1 MKRLLLLL
9 GFLLPGLITLAQ
21 NRTITGKV
29 TDEKGNA
36 ITGATVSVK
45 ETNAATVTDANG
57 VYSLAIDNRARTL
70 IISYV
75 GRTSDEITLGEGSVF
90 NSSLRQEDATMQ
102 EVVVVGYGTQRR
114 KDLTGNVAKI
124 SGDAVRNAPVQ
135 SFDQALSGRAAG
147 VSVTLPNGVLNN
159 PPVIRVRGIS
169 SINLS
174 SFPLVVID
182 GVPTFVGNVG
192 TASNPTST
200 GTTAPNNILADI
212 NPADIESF
220 EILKD
225 AAASAIYG
233 SRASAGVL
241 IITTKK
247 KEDREKP
254 K

>member
-1 MKRLLLLL
+1 MDTKD
-9 GFLLPGLITLAQ
+9 GMPLA
-21 NRTITGKV
+21 GV
-29 TDEKGNA
+29 
-36 ITGATVSVK
+36 TVSVK
-45 ETNAATVTDANG
+45 GSTVSAQTDATGNFSIA
-57 VYSLAIDNRARTL
+57 VPQNAKALVF
-70 IISYV
+70 SYV
-75 GRTSDEITLGEGSVF
+75 GFGTEEVSIKNSTTIDIGLTS
-90 NSSLRQEDATMQ
+90 EDRKLQ
-102 EVVVVGYGTQRR
+102 EVVVVGYGTQRKR
-114 KDLTGNVAKI
+114 DVTGNVSKI
-124 SGDAVRNAPVQ
+124 AGDAIRNAPVQ

-147 VSVTLPNGVLNN
+147 VSVRLPNGVLNN

-200 GTTAPNNILADI
+200 GVTAPNNILADI

-220 EILKD
+220 EVLKD

-247 KEDREKP
+247 GRQGKQKLLMTDGLDLQRL
-254 K
+254 